1 VIRYAKNI
9 ILKINLDIDKQ
20 ETIDVPYLYID
31 YRERTA
37 SYIADD
43 SLSTVSFNTEYMMS
57 TTSFWKGASAVFI
70 TLMVLFGLILL
81 TVTIVMFNRP

>member
-1 VIRYAKNI
+1 MIRYPKTI
-9 ILKINLDIDKQ
+9 TLKINLDTDKQ

-37 SYIADD
+37 SFIADD
-43 SLSTVSFNTEYMMS
+43 SLSTVGFSTEYMMS

-70 TLMVLFGLILL
+70 SLMVLFGLILL
-81 TVTIVMFNRP
+81 TVTIV